1 MGPSGSLPLH
11 LATSSL
17 VSSRHVKAFPVR
29 CLQHPADPLS
39 ARYNVRCWHF
49 ASGFTSPWSGS
60 RSYRLQLRML
70 CTATETRHSH
80 INEYI

>member
-29 CLQHPADPLS
+29 CLQHPADPLCLLVITS
-39 ARYNVRCWHF
+39 DV
-49 ASGFTSPWSGS
+49 GTSPVGS
-60 RSYRLQLRML
+60 PVLGQDLDPTDCS
-70 CTATETRHSH
+70 
-80 INEYI
+80 